1 MQDSLVISPPSRRR
15 FGLVCVLLIVVTS
28 AVTLTAADT
37 SRNASAA
44 AEQSCRYDSYD
55 PPTLDSEWDET
66 YADALDN
73 GSLED
78 WTNGQIVRVGASGD
92 CSLAVTDGES
102 TTLTATAVNGTRG
115 VVTGVVDLGSNGSLR
130 LTEGNRSAPSN
141 GTHGSGAAANVSEP
155 TETNAS
161 GIVIANRGPDYGNT
175 IEIVA
180 DARSE
185 RLSLSTGRFF
195 EFAIRQD
202 NGTVQIAV
210 WDADDRWDRKWD
222 RRFENATVDGDW
234 RLTLDGRAFLDGI
247 AVGVDEPNE
256 PTTAETAT
264 TTTEDTGPYFGD
276 DPDSGSGPDQG
287 SDSSGTVLGGIVLLA
302 LGAIEVRY
310 ARQLTR
316 FGEQLDAIGSTTRA
330 SEVEPAEWN
339 VWLTKIFGMV
349 IAGVGLLLIGL
360 SIL

>member
-1 MQDSLVISPPSRRR
+1 MISPPSRRR

-37 SRNASAA
+37 SRNTSAA
-44 AEQSCRYDSYD
+44 AEQSCRYDAYE
-55 PPTLDSEWDET
+55 PPTLDGEWNET
-66 YADALDN
+66 YADSLDN

-102 TTLTATAVNGTRG
+102 STLTATAVNGSRG

-130 LTEGNRSAPSN
+130 LIEGNGSAPSTA
-141 GTHGSGAAANVSEP
+141 THGSGTVANISEP
-155 TETNAS
+155 TESDAS
-161 GIVIANRGPDYGNT
+161 SIVIANRGPDYGNT
-175 IEIVA
+175 IEIVTGT
-180 DARSE
+180 RSE

-202 NGTVQIAV
+202 NGTVQVAV
-210 WDADDRWDRKWD
+210 WDADDRWDREWD
-222 RRFENATVDGDW
+222 RRFENTTVDGNW

-264 TTTEDTGPYFGD
+264 TTTEDTWPYFED
-276 DPDSGSGPDQG
+276 EPDTGTNPDQG

-349 IAGVGLLLIGL
+349 IAGVGLVLIGL
-360 SIL
+360 AIL